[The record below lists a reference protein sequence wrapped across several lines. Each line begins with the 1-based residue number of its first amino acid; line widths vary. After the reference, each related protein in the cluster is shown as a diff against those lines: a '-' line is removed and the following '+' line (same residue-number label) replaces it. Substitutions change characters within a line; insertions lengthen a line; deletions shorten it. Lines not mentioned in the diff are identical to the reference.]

1 MKKNKWAIADF
12 GRALKFSEKSCKVRE
27 CAREVL
33 KAVLEVL
40 QGKVRYS
47 LKLGSRFRSFAEGG
61 KIR

>member
-1 MKKNKWAIADF
+1 MA
-12 GRALKFSEKSCKVRE
+12 S
-27 CAREVL
+27 AREVL

-47 LKLGSRFRSFAEGG
+47 LKLGSRFERFTEGG